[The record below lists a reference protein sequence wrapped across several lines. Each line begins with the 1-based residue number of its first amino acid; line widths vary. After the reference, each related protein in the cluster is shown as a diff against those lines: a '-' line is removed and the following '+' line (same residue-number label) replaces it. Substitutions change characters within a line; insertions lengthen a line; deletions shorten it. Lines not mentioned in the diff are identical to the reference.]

1 MKSTVY
7 LLIFGLSVS
16 FGMVMVLFGAVFLW
30 NMCFCCYLSH
40 GQAAFSSLLLGALL
54 LLVGGGLLSSTI
66 VRLVKGIRQGKLL

>member
-1 MKSTVY
+1 VKSTVY
-7 LLIFGLSVS
+7 WLIFGLSVS

-30 NMCFCCYLSH
+30 NMCFCCYLSRA
-40 GQAAFSSLLLGALL
+40 QAAFSSLLLGALL